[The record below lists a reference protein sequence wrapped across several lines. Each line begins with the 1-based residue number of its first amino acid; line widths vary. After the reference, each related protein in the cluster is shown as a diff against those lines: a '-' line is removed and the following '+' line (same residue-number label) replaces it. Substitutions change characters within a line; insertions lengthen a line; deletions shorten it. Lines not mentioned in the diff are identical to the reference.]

1 MFLQSFVPS
10 ILAELKKLHKISL
23 VCGMPTKRD
32 IVRST
37 EKNSFDN
44 RSQNFLFSAVRL
56 ALPASMQA
64 YIFLPLSM
72 ELIKSFAANVASLW

>member
-1 MFLQSFVPS
+1 
-10 ILAELKKLHKISL
+10 
-23 VCGMPTKRD
+23 MPTQRN

-56 ALPASMQA
+56 ALPVSILV
-64 YIFLPLSM
+64 YISLPHFM
-72 ELIKSFAANVASLW
+72 ELIKFFAANVASLW